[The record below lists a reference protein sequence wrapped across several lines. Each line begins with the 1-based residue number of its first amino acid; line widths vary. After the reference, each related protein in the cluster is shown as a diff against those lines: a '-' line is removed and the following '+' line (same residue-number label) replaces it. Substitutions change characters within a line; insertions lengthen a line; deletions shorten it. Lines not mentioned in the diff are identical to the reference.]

1 MKFHEKI
8 QILRK
13 EKGLS
18 QEELAEMMQVS
29 RQSVSKWESAGA
41 YPETEKLV
49 VLSEIFGVTIDSLL
63 KDVDAEIDYQNTISI
78 PYWVNRGNVYEY
90 KSERTFN
97 GLPLVHVHIG
107 FGLKKAKGII
117 AIGNI
122 ATGLI
127 SIGLVSTGFL
137 SFGLV
142 GLGLISFGLLSIGLL
157 TAFGSISIGAFSV
170 GAIAIG
176 LVTIGALSM
185 GVYSIGA
192 LSLAS
197 RVAVGDQAY
206 APIAIGRK
214 VKGVFEFIDT
224 SGARDFSSINGQ
236 EVRQVILDQYPDTW
250 DWVVEMMTWALG
262 R

>member
-8 QILRK
+8 QNLRK

-29 RQSVSKWESAGA
+29 RQSVSKWESAQA

-63 KDVDAEIDYQNTISI
+63 KDVETEIDYQNTISI
-78 PYWVNRGNVYEY
+78 PYWANRGNVYEY

-107 FGLKKAKGII
+107 FGVKKAKGVI

-137 SFGLV
+137 S
-142 GLGLISFGLLSIGLL
+142 LGLISMGLLSFGLLSIGLL
-157 TAFGSISIGAFSV
+157 MAVGSISIGTFSI

-176 LVTIGALSM
+176 LVTIGAISL
-185 GVYSIGA
+185 GVYSLGA
-192 LSLAS
+192 LSVAS
-197 RVAVGDQAY
+197 RVAVGDHAY
-206 APIAIGRK
+206 APIAVGRN
-214 VKGVFEFIDT
+214 VRGVFEFIDT
-224 SGARDFSSINGQ
+224 SAARDFSSVSGQ
-236 EVRQVILDQYPDTW
+236 EVSQVILEQYPNTW
-250 DWVVEMMTWALG
+250 DWVVEMMTWVLG

>member
-8 QILRK
+8 QNLRK

-29 RQSVSKWESAGA
+29 RQSVSKWESAQA
-41 YPETEKLV
+41 YPETDKLI

-63 KDVDAEIDYQNTISI
+63 KDTETEADNQNTISS
-78 PYWVNRGNVYEY
+78 PYWVSRGNVYEY

-97 GLPLVHVHIG
+97 GLPLIHIHIG
-107 FGLKKAKGII
+107 LGARKAKGVI
-117 AIGNI
+117 AIGNV

-127 SIGLVSTGFL
+127 SIGLVSAGFLSLGLLSAGIL
-137 SFGLV
+137 SFGL
-142 GLGLISFGLLSIGLL
+142 LTIGLL
-157 TAFGSISIGAFSV
+157 LAIGTVSIGTLSI

-176 LVTIGALSM
+176 LVTIGALSF
-185 GVYSIGA
+185 GVYSLGA
-192 LSLAS
+192 LSVAS
-197 RVAVGDQAY
+197 RVAVGDSAY
-206 APIAIGRK
+206 APIAVGRK

-224 SGARDFSSINGQ
+224 STARDFSSVSGQ
-236 EVRQVILDQYPDTW
+236 EVKQVILEQYPDTW
-250 DWVVEMMTWALG
+250 DWVVELMTWVLG

>member
-8 QILRK
+8 QNLRK

-18 QEELAEMMQVS
+18 QEDLAEMMQVS

-41 YPETEKLV
+41 YPETEKLI

-63 KDVDAEIDYQNTISI
+63 KDVETEIDYQNTISI

-97 GLPLVHVHIG
+97 GLPLLHVHIG
-107 FGLKKAKGII
+107 FGVKKAKGII

-127 SIGLVSTGFL
+127 SIGLISTGFL
-137 SFGLV
+137 SFGLLS
-142 GLGLISFGLLSIGLL
+142 LGLLSFGLLSIGLL
-157 TAFGSISIGAFSV
+157 MAAGSISIGAFSV

-176 LVTIGALSM
+176 LLTIGAISI

-197 RVAVGDQAY
+197 RVALGDNAY
-206 APIAIGRK
+206 APIAIGRN
-214 VKGVFEFIDT
+214 VRGMFEFIDT
-224 SGARDFSSINGQ
+224 SAARDFSSVSGQ
-236 EVRQVILDQYPDTW
+236 EVSQVIYDQYPNTW
-250 DWVVEMMTWALG
+250 EWIVEMMTWVLG